1 MIKKKETAKTKEQ
14 TTASEIFAVIQPND
28 LEVAEAL
35 REISPKAFSTYV
47 RVLNQNWRQGTVA
60 CKDRSEVNFSNK
72 KPWKQKG
79 TGRARAGSPRSPL
92 WRKGGVVFGPQ
103 ERTRTLKINKDIR
116 KGALVSLLQE
126 RLNHGKIGCLNW
138 ALETEQP
145 KTAVAYSALKNA
157 GLNDK
162 NITLFLSAN
171 DFLNYA
177 SFINIPNVSILF
189 FDQPNA
195 VDLAVNSQWV
205 FLKKDMD
212 QFKEMV
218 SRWL

>member
-1 MIKKKETAKTKEQ
+1 MILKKETAITNEQ
-14 TTASEIFAVIQPND
+14 TTASYEIVSASILD
-28 LEVAEAL
+28 IDESA
-35 REISPKAFSTYV
+35 RTISPEAFSTYV

-103 ERTRTLKINKDIR
+103 ERTKTLKINKDVR
-116 KGALVSLLQE
+116 KGVLSSILQS
-126 RLNHGKIGCLNW
+126 RLSDGKVGCLNW
-138 ALETEQP
+138 ALPTEQP
-145 KTAVAYSALKNA
+145 KTAAAYSALKNA
-157 GLNDK
+157 GINDK
-162 NITLFLSAN
+162 NVTLFLSAN

-177 SFINIPNVSILF
+177 SFINIPNVNILF

-195 VDLAVNSQWV
+195 VDLSIGSQWV
-205 FLKKDMD
+205 FLKKDFD